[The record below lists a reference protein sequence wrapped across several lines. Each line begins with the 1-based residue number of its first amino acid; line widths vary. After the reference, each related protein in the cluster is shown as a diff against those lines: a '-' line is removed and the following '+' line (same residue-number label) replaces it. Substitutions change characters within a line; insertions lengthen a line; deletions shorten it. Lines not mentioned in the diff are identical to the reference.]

1 MDLCYFSTFI
11 SLVNLSLFMKRKT
24 IIAVLMAAA
33 FNFNAVAQ
41 KPTETNAK
49 MEWFEDAKLGIFIHW
64 GIYSVQGISESWA
77 FFNNYINHEN
87 YMKQLNGFTASKY
100 NPEEWAKLIEGSGA
114 KYTVITTKHH
124 DGVSLWDSKADKA
137 ITTKLHAKAQRDVL
151 DPFVKAIE
159 KTSLKTG
166 LYYSLP
172 DWSHPYYDV
181 NTRTKKRYTLAEDPK
196 RWENYVTYYQT
207 QLNELSQKYR
217 PDLIWFDGD
226 WEHNSSEWK
235 AEQTLANLRSY
246 NPNII
251 INSRL
256 NNHGDYDTP
265 EQGIPV
271 IKPHARF
278 WELCYTMN
286 DSWGYQAFD
295 RHYKTPNM
303 IVRTLVDCIS
313 MGGNLLLDIGP
324 KEDGTIPEE
333 QVAILRELGR
343 WTSIHKEAIYGT
355 RTGIPFDNFHGKSAL
370 SKDGK
375 TLYLYLD
382 ETKAQ
387 VLLYGIKSKVK
398 TAHIVGQPN
407 TKLAFKQENKAV
419 AIDLKNATFDPTV
432 TVVALTFDQQVE
444 VDKPESQH
452 TTLAT
457 VLNNPNTEAAIYQ
470 LVQNLYGG
478 NNLLDHAGLTAD
490 GMDMKLPGQEKANP
504 EMVSWISKH
513 AESLYQTGAGTP
525 EGHYAGMSALS
536 KDKQTL
542 YLFVEGTPSGPIA
555 IKGLKNTIARI
566 RVVGEG
572 SMIGHDIY
580 NKLYWSATPGIVYID
595 VPRDRLDSAMT
606 VIAVLLDKPID
617 LYREKVGAIESNL

>member
-1 MDLCYFSTFI
+1 
-11 SLVNLSLFMKRKT
+11 MKRKT
-24 IIAVLMAAA
+24 IIAVLMAGAL
-33 FNFNAVAQ
+33 NFNAVAQ
-41 KPTETNAK
+41 KPAETKSK

-100 NPEEWAKLIEGSGA
+100 NPEEWAKLIENSGA

-124 DGVSLWDSKADKA
+124 DGVSLWDSKADQA
-137 ITTKLHAKAQRDVL
+137 TTTKIHAKAKQDVL
-151 DPFVKAIE
+151 DPFVKAIQ
-159 KTSLKTG
+159 KTNLKTG

-181 NTRTKKRYTLAEDPK
+181 NTRTKKRYLLKDDPK
-196 RWENYVTYYQT
+196 RWDNYVTYYQT
-207 QLNELSQKYR
+207 QLNELSEKYH

-235 AEQTLANLRSY
+235 AEQTLSNLRSY

-271 IKPHARF
+271 IKPHANF

-286 DSWGYQAFD
+286 DSWGYQPFD
-295 RHYKTPNM
+295 KHYKTPNM

-333 QVAILRELGR
+333 QVAILKELGR
-343 WTSIHKEAIYGT
+343 WTAIHKEAVYGT
-355 RTGIPFDNFHGKSAL
+355 RTGIPFENFKGKSAR

-382 ETKAQ
+382 EAKHYTQ
-387 VLLYGIKSKVK
+387 LLGIQSKVK
-398 TAHIVGQPN
+398 SASIVGQSN
-407 TKLAFKQENKAV
+407 AKLTFKQEDKNV
-419 AIDLKNATFDPTV
+419 TINLKNVSFDPAV
-432 TVVALTFDQQVE
+432 TVIALNFDQRIEFQ
-444 VDKPESQH
+444 KPEVSTATLSNILQQSDSH
-452 TTLAT
+452 T
-457 VLNNPNTEAAIYQ
+457 AIYQ
-470 LVQNLYGG
+470 LVQNIYNGT
-478 NNLLDHAGLTAD
+478 NILDNAGLTED
-490 GMDMKLPGQEKANP
+490 GMDMKLPVQQKTNKT
-504 EMVSWISKH
+504 VVNWISKH
-513 AESLYQTGAGTP
+513 AEALYETGAGTP
-525 EGHYAGMSALS
+525 EGHYAGMTALS

-542 YLFVEGTPSGPIA
+542 FLFVEGTPTGPIA
-555 IKGLKNTIARI
+555 LKGLKNTIARI

-595 VPRDRLDSAMT
+595 VPHDRLDSNMT

-617 LYREKVGAIESNL
+617 LYREKVGAIENNL